1 MVVVVDPFDACDY
14 IITIDAARLII
25 DYKIHHFRSKE
36 IFIFDGWDESGLVR
50 SKSSRLLSRLLS
62 PSDFCSVPRFGTTTE
77 FSFAMVSDEALDVE
91 HLQDLVQQ
99 QGDTVRA
106 LKAAESPNQE
116 EISRAIEKLKQL
128 KIDLNAEIT
137 RRKESG
143 DLLIKSKEDFR
154 QKVANSLESRLFYIP
169 SFKIY
174 GGVGGLYDYGES
186 SLVFATRARVY

>member
-1 MVVVVDPFDACDY
+1 
-14 IITIDAARLII
+14 
-25 DYKIHHFRSKE
+25 
-36 IFIFDGWDESGLVR
+36 
-50 SKSSRLLSRLLS
+50 
-62 PSDFCSVPRFGTTTE
+62 
-77 FSFAMVSDEALDVE
+77 MVSDEALDVE

-186 SLVFATRARVY
+186 SLVFAARARARVY

>member
-1 MVVVVDPFDACDY
+1 
-14 IITIDAARLII
+14 
-25 DYKIHHFRSKE
+25 
-36 IFIFDGWDESGLVR
+36 
-50 SKSSRLLSRLLS
+50 
-62 PSDFCSVPRFGTTTE
+62 
-77 FSFAMVSDEALDVE
+77 MVSDEALDVE

-186 SLVFATRARVY
+186 SLVFATRTRVH

>member
-1 MVVVVDPFDACDY
+1 
-14 IITIDAARLII
+14 
-25 DYKIHHFRSKE
+25 
-36 IFIFDGWDESGLVR
+36 
-50 SKSSRLLSRLLS
+50 
-62 PSDFCSVPRFGTTTE
+62 
-77 FSFAMVSDEALDVE
+77 MVSDEEALDVE

-106 LKAAESPNQE
+106 LKAAESPNQD

-186 SLVFATRARVY
+186 SLVFAARARARLLNTFVMMFLFAILSRRAAVRWTASFFRARVWDSLTFRRHILTLTIPLHFTL

>member
-1 MVVVVDPFDACDY
+1 
-14 IITIDAARLII
+14 
-25 DYKIHHFRSKE
+25 
-36 IFIFDGWDESGLVR
+36 
-50 SKSSRLLSRLLS
+50 
-62 PSDFCSVPRFGTTTE
+62 
-77 FSFAMVSDEALDVE
+77 MVSDEEALDVE

-106 LKAAESPNQE
+106 LKAAESPNQD

-186 SLVFATRARVY
+186 SLVFAAVPWRLLNTFVMMFCSRFCPDVRRCDGLHLFRARVWYSLTFRRHILTLTIPLHFTL

>member
-1 MVVVVDPFDACDY
+1 MRSTRSSLSSSLSLRFV
-14 IITIDAARLII
+14 
-25 DYKIHHFRSKE
+25 FRST
-36 IFIFDGWDESGLVR
+36 FVSALLVFVCDGFGRRSARRRASPRSRPATRRYGSRVESGG
-50 SKSSRLLSRLLS
+50 KS
-62 PSDFCSVPRFGTTTE
+62 
-77 FSFAMVSDEALDVE
+77 
-91 HLQDLVQQ
+91 HNQD
-99 QGDTVRA
+99 
-106 LKAAESPNQE
+106 

-143 DLLIKSKEDFR
+143 DVLIKSKEDFR

-186 SLVFATRARVY
+186 SLVFAARARASVY

>member
-1 MVVVVDPFDACDY
+1 MHTTTLLQSQWQTRTSDY
-14 IITIDAARLII
+14 
-25 DYKIHHFRSKE
+25 YKIHFRSKE
-36 IFIFDGWDESGLVR
+36 IFIFDGYERGLVR
-50 SKSSRLLSRLLS
+50 SPSRLLSRLLS
-62 PSDFCSVPRFGTTTE
+62 LSDFCSAPNFGTTTE
-77 FSFAMVSDEALDVE
+77 AFVTMVSDEALDVE

-186 SLVFATRARVY
+186 SLVFALRARVH